1 MSPPVAARRSS
12 FSRARSFLAW
22 PRWTRCR
29 IMTARQLTFAAN
41 WKMNH
46 GPAEARAFAEKFLA
60 LTPAAE
66 GRRLWFFPPAVSIAA
81 LSDAVK
87 GRQDVSVGAQNV
99 HWEPKGPFTGGISIP
114 MVMEAGARLTLVGHS
129 ERRHLFGE
137 TDDQVARK
145 TRAALAAGITPLV
158 CVGETLA
165 ERDGG
170 RTEQVILRQT
180 GAVLTALQAADW
192 GRVVLAYEPVW
203 AIGTGKNATPDDAAQ
218 IHELIR
224 MALSRKGIT
233 ARVPILY
240 GGSVNPE
247 NVASLLTR
255 PQLDGVL
262 VGGASLTPEGWAE
275 VIDRGSKAKVRPSGG
290 YDLIEG

>member
-1 MSPPVAARRSS
+1 
-12 FSRARSFLAW
+12 
-22 PRWTRCR
+22 
-29 IMTARQLTFAAN
+29 
-41 WKMNH
+41 MNH
-46 GPAEARAFAEKFLA
+46 GPAETRAFAERFLA
-60 LTPAAE
+60 LTTPVE
-66 GRRLWFFPPAVSIAA
+66 GRRLWFFPAAVSIGA
-81 LSDAVK
+81 LSESMK
-87 GRQDVSVGAQNV
+87 GRRDVEIGAQNV
-99 HWEPKGPFTGGISIP
+99 HWEPKGAYTGGISIP
-114 MVMEAGARLTLVGHS
+114 MVTEVGARLTLVGHS

-137 TDDQVARK
+137 TDEQVARK

-170 RTEQVILRQT
+170 RTEPVILRQT
-180 GAVLTALQAADW
+180 GAVLAALPATDW
-192 GRVVLAYEPVW
+192 DRVVLAYEPVW

-218 IHELIR
+218 VHELIR
-224 MALSRKGIT
+224 MALSRKGIN

-290 YDLIEG
+290 YDLIQG

>member
-1 MSPPVAARRSS
+1 MNERK
-12 FSRARSFLAW
+12 
-22 PRWTRCR
+22 
-29 IMTARQLTFAAN
+29 LTFAAN

-46 GPAEARAFAEKFLA
+46 GVAETRAFAKKILA
-60 LTPAAE
+60 LTSAVP
-66 GRRLWFFPPAVSIAA
+66 GRSLWFFPPAVSIAA
-81 LSDAVK
+81 LAEAMQ
-87 GRQDVSVGAQNV
+87 GRQDVTIGAQNV
-99 HWEPKGPFTGGISIP
+99 HWEPKGAYTGGISIP

-137 TDDQVARK
+137 TDEQVGRK

-170 RTEQVILRQT
+170 RTEQVIVRQI
-180 GAVLTALQAADW
+180 GSVMAALKPDDW
-192 GRVVLAYEPVW
+192 DRVALAYEPVW

-224 MALSRKGIT
+224 MELGRKDVR

-240 GGSVNPE
+240 GGSVSPA

-262 VGGASLTPEGWAE
+262 VGGASLTAEGWAE

-290 YDLIEG
+290 FDVVDG

>member
-1 MSPPVAARRSS
+1 MPE
-12 FSRARSFLAW
+12 
-22 PRWTRCR
+22 
-29 IMTARQLTFAAN
+29 RQLIFAAN
-41 WKMNH
+41 WKMNY
-46 GPAEARAFAEKFLA
+46 GPSEARAFADKFLTLSEA
-60 LTPAAE
+60 IE
-66 GRRLWFFPPAVSIAA
+66 GRRLWFFPAAVSIAA
-81 LSDAVK
+81 LAEAMK
-87 GRQDVSVGAQNV
+87 GRRDISVGAQNV
-99 HWEPKGPFTGGISIP
+99 HWEPKGAYTGGISIP
-114 MVMEAGARLTLVGHS
+114 MVTEVGARLTLVGHS

-137 TDDQVARK
+137 TDEQVGRK

-170 RTEQVILRQT
+170 RTEQVIVRQL
-180 GAVLTALQAADW
+180 GAILATVEARDW
-192 GRVVLAYEPVW
+192 SRVVLAYEPVW

-224 MALSRKGIT
+224 MELGRGSVKT
-233 ARVPILY
+233 RVPILY
-240 GGSVNPE
+240 GGSVNAG

-275 VIDRGSKAKVRPSGG
+275 VIELGSKAKVRPSGG
-290 YDLIEG
+290 FDLVEG

>member
-1 MSPPVAARRSS
+1 MSE
-12 FSRARSFLAW
+12 
-22 PRWTRCR
+22 
-29 IMTARQLTFAAN
+29 RQLLFAAN
-41 WKMNH
+41 WKMNL
-46 GPAEARAFAEKFLA
+46 GPSEAQAFAEKFLA
-60 LTPAAE
+60 LTSPVE

-81 LSDAVK
+81 LAAAMK
-87 GRQDVSVGAQNV
+87 ARPDVTVGAQNV

-137 TDDQVARK
+137 TDEQVARK

-170 RTEQVILRQT
+170 RTEQVIIRQL
-180 GAVLTALQAADW
+180 GSVLESLEPSDW
-192 GRVVLAYEPVW
+192 KRVVLAYEPVW

-224 MALSRKGIT
+224 MELGRNSVASP
-233 ARVPILY
+233 VPILY
-240 GGSVNPE
+240 GGSVNAS
-247 NVASLLTR
+247 NVVALLSR

-262 VGGASLTPEGWAE
+262 VGGASLDPAAWADLVE
-275 VIDRGSKAKVRPSGG
+275 KGSRAKVRPSGG
-290 YDLIEG
+290 YGVVE

>member
-1 MSPPVAARRSS
+1 
-12 FSRARSFLAW
+12 
-22 PRWTRCR
+22 
-29 IMTARQLTFAAN
+29 MTQRQLTFAAN

-46 GPAEARAFAEKFLA
+46 GMAEARAFAQKFLSLSSA
-60 LTPAAE
+60 LE
-66 GRRLWFFPPAVSIAA
+66 GRLLWFFPPAVSIAA
-81 LSDAVK
+81 LSEAMK
-87 GRQDVSVGAQNV
+87 GREDVTVGAQNV

-145 TRAALAAGITPLV
+145 TRAALGAGITPLV

-170 RTEQVILRQT
+170 RTEQMIVRQL
-180 GAVLTALQAADW
+180 GAVLQSLEPRDW
-192 GRVVLAYEPVW
+192 ARVVLAYEPVW

-224 MALSRKGIT
+224 MELGRNSVEV
-233 ARVPILY
+233 RVPVLY
-240 GGSVNPE
+240 GGSVTSA

-255 PQLDGVL
+255 PQIDGVL
-262 VGGASLTPEGWAE
+262 VGGASLDAAGWAE
-275 VIDRGSKAKVRPSGG
+275 LVDQGLKAKVRPS
-290 YDLIEG
+290 

>member
-1 MSPPVAARRSS
+1 MTERR
-12 FSRARSFLAW
+12 L
-22 PRWTRCR
+22 
-29 IMTARQLTFAAN
+29 IFAAN

-46 GPAEARAFAEKFLA
+46 GASEARSFAQKFLP
-60 LTPAAE
+60 LAAPVD
-66 GRRLWFFPPAVSIAA
+66 GRSLWFFPPAVSIAA
-81 LSDAVK
+81 LSEAMSSRD
-87 GRQDVSVGAQNV
+87 DVGIGAQNV

-137 TDDQVARK
+137 TDEQVARK

-170 RTEQVILRQT
+170 RTEQVITRQL
-180 GAVLTALQAADW
+180 GAVLQSLEPGSW
-192 GRVVLAYEPVW
+192 ERVGLAYEPVW

-224 MALSRKGIT
+224 MELGRNSVEV
-233 ARVPILY
+233 RVPVLY
-240 GGSVNPE
+240 GGSVTSV
-247 NVASLLTR
+247 NVALLLTR
-255 PQLDGVL
+255 PQIDGVL
-262 VGGASLTPEGWAE
+262 VGGASLDAAGWADLVE
-275 VIDRGSKAKVRPSGG
+275 KGSRAKVRPSGG
-290 YDLIEG
+290 YDAVQL

>member
-1 MSPPVAARRSS
+1 MNERK
-12 FSRARSFLAW
+12 L
-22 PRWTRCR
+22 
-29 IMTARQLTFAAN
+29 IFAAN

-46 GPAEARAFAEKFLA
+46 GIAEARAFASTFLS
-60 LTPAAE
+60 LTSPVA

-81 LSDAVK
+81 LSEAMK
-87 GRQDVSVGAQNV
+87 GREDVTIGAQNV
-99 HWEPKGPFTGGISIP
+99 HWEPKGAYTGGISIP

-137 TDDQVARK
+137 TDEQVARK
-145 TRAALAAGITPLV
+145 TRAALGAGITPLV

-170 RTEQVILRQT
+170 RTEQVIVRQI
-180 GAVLTALQAADW
+180 GAVLQSLEPEDW
-192 GRVVLAYEPVW
+192 ARVVLAYEPVW

-224 MALSRKGIT
+224 MELGRNSVNAY
-233 ARVPILY
+233 VPILY
-240 GGSVNPE
+240 GGSVNPG
-247 NVASLLTR
+247 NVVSLLTR

-262 VGGASLTPEGWAE
+262 VGGASLEADKWAGL
-275 VIDRGSKAKVRPSGG
+275 VDAGSRAKVRPSGG
-290 YDLIEG
+290 YDVVES